1 MARPKRFATGALVL
15 CACLGPAVLG
25 GCTAGGGLSPTSL
38 APEPSTVTPS
48 ASPPTPTPPSKTGG
62 PTDAQRAGEAV
73 VRYWALVDQLAAD
86 PTESTRQLESVAAGQ
101 ALAQQRVALDS
112 YRAKGWRQSG
122 AATVSDIRSSA
133 SAGLFLV
140 SACVDVR
147 RIDFL
152 DASGRSLVTAE
163 RPPLQRFSYEV
174 DKQDE
179 KFVVVKDTLRGSSC

>member
-1 MARPKRFATGALVL
+1 MARPKSCARGALVL
-15 CACLGPAVLG
+15 CALLGPAALG
-25 GCTAGGGLSPTSL
+25 ACNGMGGSQPTSL
-38 APEPSTVTPS
+38 APKPSTVTSGAPLQ
-48 ASPPTPTPPSKTGG
+48 TPPPSETGS

-86 PTESTRQLESVAAGQ
+86 PTKSTRPLETVAAGQ
-101 ALAQQRVALDS
+101 ALAQQRAALDT

-122 AATVSDIRSSA
+122 TATVRDIRSST

-163 RPPLQRFSYEV
+163 RPPEQRFSYEV